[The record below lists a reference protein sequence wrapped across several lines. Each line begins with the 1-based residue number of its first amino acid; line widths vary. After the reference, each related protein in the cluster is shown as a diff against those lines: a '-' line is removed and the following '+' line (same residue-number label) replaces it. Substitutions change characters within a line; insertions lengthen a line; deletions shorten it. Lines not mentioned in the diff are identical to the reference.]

1 MLVSEF
7 EGEVAEPNWQVEQIS
22 CSSEQ
27 LWHLYSQAVISL
39 YVVAPLPVPSAFPC
53 DVSFSVEK

>member
-7 EGEVAEPNWQVEQIS
+7 EGEVAESNCQVEQAS

-27 LWHLYSQAVISL
+27 LRHFYSQSVKLL
-39 YVVAPLPVPSAFPC
+39 YVVASLPPPSAFPC
-53 DVSFSVEK
+53 NVSFSVEK

>member
-7 EGEVAEPNWQVEQIS
+7 EGEVAESNCQVEQIS

-27 LWHLYSQAVISL
+27 LRHLYSQAVILL
-39 YVVAPLPVPSAFPC
+39 YRVALLPVPSVFPC